1 MTIAF
6 WILIFIG
13 SLIVLVKASDYFTAS
28 AEKIGLMAGI
38 PQFIVG
44 ATIVSM
50 GTSLP
55 ELISSIIA
63 VANDSSEIVAG
74 NVIGSNI
81 ANILLILGIGA
92 IAAKTLNFRQH
103 ILPIDL
109 PIFMTSAFLLAF
121 ACWDGVFSFG
131 EAVIFL
137 LGLVFFLLYSI
148 NARPKKKNPNGTDA
162 PAPAPPK
169 ISVEA
174 KPFIILVISGV
185 FVYVGAR
192 YTIESII
199 ELSAMLNLGK
209 EVIAVS
215 AVALGTSLPELAVT
229 LSAVKSGNP
238 EMVIGNVLGSNIFNA
253 YAVMGIPGLFS
264 DLIIPKDLIDFGVP
278 ALIAVSILF
287 LVSAVDR
294 RVSKWEGWL
303 FLLFYAFFIGKMFH
317 AF

>member
-1 MTIAF
+1 M
-6 WILIFIG
+6 
-13 SLIVLVKASDYFTAS
+13 
-28 AEKIGLMAGI
+28 
-38 PQFIVG
+38 
-44 ATIVSM
+44 
-50 GTSLP
+50 
-55 ELISSIIA
+55 
-63 VANDSSEIVAG
+63 
-74 NVIGSNI
+74 
-81 ANILLILGIGA
+81 
-92 IAAKTLNFRQH
+92 
-103 ILPIDL
+103 
-109 PIFMTSAFLLAF
+109 
-121 ACWDGVFSFG
+121 
-131 EAVIFL
+131 
-137 LGLVFFLLYSI
+137 
-148 NARPKKKNPNGTDA
+148 
-162 PAPAPPK
+162 
-169 ISVEA
+169 EA